1 MLKNILIVW
10 DKIMVEKNPLRL
22 HTAEI
27 PSDAEIFDFIG
38 EAKKH
43 WLEFVSFLDETY
55 DFTPVIKYWGKNHGW
70 IIQYRKSNR
79 TWCALYPEKDSFTIQ
94 IIFGKKE
101 VEKFEES
108 RNEFGDFV
116 VNKFDTTKQLHDG
129 RWMFFKIT
137 DSSLIEDLKKMMKIK
152 RKPKKK

>member
-1 MLKNILIVW
+1 MPTDKEIL
-10 DKIMVEKNPLRL
+10 
-22 HTAEI
+22 
-27 PSDAEIFDFIG
+27 DFIG
-38 EAKKH
+38 KARKSWED
-43 WLEFVSFLDETY
+43 FISFLNENY
-55 DFTPVIKYWGKNHGW
+55 DFTPEIKYWGKKHGW

-101 VEKFEES
+101 VEKFEET
-108 RNEFGDFV
+108 RDDFGDFV
-116 VNKFDTTKQLHDG
+116 KNKFDTTKQLHDG

-137 DSSLIEDLKKMMKIK
+137 DSSLIEDLQKMMFIK